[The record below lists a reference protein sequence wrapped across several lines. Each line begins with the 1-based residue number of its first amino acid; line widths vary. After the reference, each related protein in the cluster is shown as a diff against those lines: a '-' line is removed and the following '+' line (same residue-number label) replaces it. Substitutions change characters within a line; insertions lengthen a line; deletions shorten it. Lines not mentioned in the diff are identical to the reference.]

1 MLHGT
6 TRCPGESPGMAERRR
21 LPVRL
26 TEEAH
31 AGLDA
36 LATRHGVTR
45 TAMLEA
51 LGLLGA
57 LNKPVDWEQVIRR
70 ARQIDRERRS
80 RR

>member
-1 MLHGT
+1 
-6 TRCPGESPGMAERRR
+6 MALPRRR
-21 LPVRL
+21 PLPVRL

-31 AGLDA
+31 AGLDT
-36 LATRHGVTR
+36 LATRHHVTR

-57 LNKPVDWEQVIRR
+57 QGDIDWEAVIER
-70 ARQIDRERRS
+70 ARSIDIERRS